1 MSRAAA
7 RRPRRSAVASAL
19 AVVTAVAAAALVSCQ
34 PKQTDEMVG
43 AAPAPTPPPAA
54 RQQDSAA
61 APVATIVRAD
71 SVRPVAASP
80 GAAAVAAAAEPKPI
94 PHVHPGALPAP
105 NVAVRELVASGA
117 YVGKRVHVTGRCL
130 GYSSAGSLGP
140 PPLTRSDW
148 QLQSSGASIFV
159 SGPLPTGC
167 SATDAG
173 TGTGATPVTILARV
187 AEDTLPSLGKQRGAP
202 RRYLV
207 LIRE

>member
-7 RRPRRSAVASAL
+7 RRPRRSSLASAL

-80 GAAAVAAAAEPKPI
+80 GAAAAVAAEPKPV

-173 TGTGATPVTILARV
+173 SGTGATPVTILARV